1 MKKIFNLIIFIFII
15 SYFIPSVVFA
25 EDGKR
30 TLEEAETV
38 FENFGISVDES
49 NNRLDLNMIDFDTLI
64 NNSCTVDS
72 SIDTLCK
79 SNLVDVLL
87 YDYFVSLND
96 EVKPYV
102 DYTITYDVVNNIGEL
117 KVFYFDEN
125 DSRKQ
130 LGRKFSGLF
139 EDADD
144 KNVKNAYKVLDNV
157 KNTYM
162 LAGYN
167 TINSYYHYGNIMVND
182 MYNPNVLPYR
192 FQEVKDLLIDN
203 DQFDYV
209 FSTPVGGTTGPT
221 GANLIGGLIV
231 KKDGV
236 ITGFKKIT
244 FALDY
249 VFYVD
254 KDDNRDVYVKAQER
268 LNNFFRGKVAVT
280 VDAENGEYDQDF
292 DGYFTEI
299 TIKGEKYSIFIKEVS
314 KEQLDEYEVNA
325 KHKYS
330 GIFMETDSFDV
341 PSDAILDVKNKK
353 DDKDVIKAFNAKKFK
368 LVDAYNIDIVKNTNG
383 SLVKE
388 VEGGVVVYI
397 PINGKK
403 LGDKIRVFHVTD
415 ENIVGDEFEGEVV
428 ELEGNKYV
436 KFETTHFSTYAI
448 VEALDTVTNPN
459 TSDNILFALISLVVG
474 SVLLGGCFLLK
485 PRKN

>member
-1 MKKIFNLIIFIFII
+1 
-15 SYFIPSVVFA
+15 
-25 EDGKR
+25 
-30 TLEEAETV
+30 
-38 FENFGISVDES
+38 
-49 NNRLDLNMIDFDTLI
+49 
-64 NNSCTVDS
+64 
-72 SIDTLCK
+72 
-79 SNLVDVLL
+79 
-87 YDYFVSLND
+87 
-96 EVKPYV
+96 
-102 DYTITYDVVNNIGEL
+102 
-117 KVFYFDEN
+117 
-125 DSRKQ
+125 
-130 LGRKFSGLF
+130 
-139 EDADD
+139 
-144 KNVKNAYKVLDNV
+144 
-157 KNTYM
+157 M

-182 MYNPNVLPYR
+182 MYNPNVLLYR

-280 VDAENGEYDQDF
+280 VDALNGEYDQDF

-314 KEQLDEYEVNA
+314 KEQLDEYEVKA

-341 PSDAILDVKNKK
+341 PSDAILDVENKK
-353 DDKDVIKAFNAKKFK
+353 EDKDVIKAFNAKKFK

-436 KFETTHFSTYAI
+436 KFVAPHFSTYAI
-448 VEALDTVTNPN
+448 GESLTDTVTNPN
-459 TSDNILFALISLVVG
+459 TSDNAVYSIIMLLLSGVVIIG
-474 SVLLGGCFLLK
+474 CCVLRFKKLNF
-485 PRKN
+485 